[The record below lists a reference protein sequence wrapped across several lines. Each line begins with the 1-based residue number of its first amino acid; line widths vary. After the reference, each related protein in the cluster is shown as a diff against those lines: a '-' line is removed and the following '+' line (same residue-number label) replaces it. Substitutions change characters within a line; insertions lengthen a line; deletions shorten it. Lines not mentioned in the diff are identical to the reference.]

1 MSQHKLIPTRVIT
14 STIYISVHFLRYGKS
29 PELVIGEKIW
39 YYNQAGR
46 RIYDLSIISR
56 KWKSLVNILEQS
68 KMAFCAIMETSRCGF
83 VERKATRSKERSM
96 DGDKI
101 LYIEDNLE
109 NRILVK
115 RVLEAEG
122 YVVLEAD
129 DGPSGLRIAEEEI
142 PALILIDINLP
153 EIDGYEVTTR
163 LRQMKGL
170 SNVPMVA
177 LTANVLKGDRE
188 RSLEAGCDGYIQK
201 PIDVD
206 LLPAQI
212 EAFLRQTQRR

>member
-1 MSQHKLIPTRVIT
+1 
-14 STIYISVHFLRYGKS
+14 
-29 PELVIGEKIW
+29 
-39 YYNQAGR
+39 
-46 RIYDLSIISR
+46 
-56 KWKSLVNILEQS
+56 
-68 KMAFCAIMETSRCGF
+68 
-83 VERKATRSKERSM
+83 M
-96 DGDKI
+96 DGAKI

-109 NRILVK
+109 NRTLVK

-129 DGPSGLRIAEEEI
+129 DGPSGLRIVEEEI

-163 LRQMKGL
+163 LRQMRGL
-170 SNVPMVA
+170 NKIPIVA

-206 LLPAQI
+206 LLPSQI
-212 EAFLRQTQRR
+212 AAFLRQAQRK